1 MTFDEQLRAA
11 LNLEAEMLDAP
22 RPDVQDLISGG
33 RERRRRRNTVRLGGV
48 AAVAV
53 LVAGGVYGVI
63 QIDPGSPSSSEVAAS
78 PTATPE
84 PTTTSRPVPIDGA
97 PLDPDTTYRMLV
109 GVGATGDTI
118 DVDLTV
124 DGARWTSGNFPVVSE
139 YLSYGGVGAY
149 RPIALAAG
157 SGCTDDAPSM
167 DVGETTR
174 ALAQQLTQLPN
185 STVVQPATPVQ
196 AFGHD
201 ALHLQLRIAED
212 CPDDQGYRVAE
223 TPRGSFGINYSAD
236 PKDVVIDFWVVD
248 LDGVPVVVDMW
259 HQDDASSQLV
269 DRIARTRDSITFVT
283 GR

>member
-33 RERRRRRNTVRLGGV
+33 RERRRRRNTTRLGGV
-48 AAVAV
+48 AAAVV
-53 LVAGGVYGVI
+53 LVAGGVYGVM
-63 QIDPGSPSSSEVAAS
+63 QLDPGSASSSDVAAS
-78 PTATPE
+78 PTATSEP
-84 PTTTSRPVPIDGA
+84 PTTSQPVPIDGA
-97 PLDPDTTYRMLV
+97 ALDADTTYRMLV
-109 GVGATGDTI
+109 GVGATGETI

-124 DGARWTSGNFPVVSE
+124 DGTGWTSGNFPVVSE

-149 RPIALAAG
+149 RPMALAAG
-157 SGCTDDAPSM
+157 SGCADDGPSM
-167 DVGETTR
+167 DVGETTQ
-174 ALAQQLTQLPN
+174 ALAQQLTQLPS
-185 STVVQPATPVQ
+185 STVVQPPTPVQ

-201 ALHLQLRIAED
+201 ALHLQLRIAAD

-223 TPRGSFGINYSAD
+223 TPRGSFGINYAD
-236 PKDVVIDFWVVD
+236 VPKDVVIDFWVVD

-269 DRIARTRDSITFVT
+269 DRIASTRDSITFVT